1 MADPISTALATGG
14 LLEIEK
20 TLIDRGFFGFRDAWI
35 VTKFRWHIYTQFK
48 IKTDNTNKIVGD
60 FLDLKER
67 LTEAISYADY
77 KRMQFLLYVMLSRC
91 DKISKMQSLS
101 LSLSIEES
109 IVNFSKD
116 PNIIENCLFV
126 INLWIEKYY
135 SDWEMVYHPQYF
147 PNGDGYFPT
156 HEPQIAFTDPS
167 FTAASY
173 CLGFFY
179 RICVECAELS
189 QGSIIRVG
197 NFLLMLV
204 AGENRSIQKC
214 PMFNRIFLSVMLQIA
229 AKANSQ
235 NIEPIHEK
243 IVTYLKQN
251 RNEILDSVFD
261 VAEGK
266 EPNPFSQMGNI
277 TIFLATRDEIQS
289 IRREIYSDTDVSYFY

>member
-1 MADPISTALATGG
+1 MAEPLTTLAIGG
-14 LLEIEK
+14 LLEMEK
-20 TLIDRGFFGFRDAWI
+20 TLIDRGFFDFRDAWI
-35 VTKFRWHIYTQFK
+35 ITKFRWHTYTQFK
-48 IKTDNTNKIVGD
+48 MKTDNTKKIVGD
-60 FLDLKER
+60 FLDLKVR
-67 LTEAISYADY
+67 LTEAIGESDY

-91 DKISKMQSLS
+91 DKITKMQSLS

-116 PNIIENCLFV
+116 PNIIENNLF
-126 INLWIEKYY
+126 IIDLWIEKYY
-135 SDWEMVYHPQYF
+135 SDWEKVYHPQYF
-147 PNGDGYFPT
+147 PNGDGFFPN

-173 CLGFFY
+173 CLGFLY

-214 PMFNRIFLSVMLQIA
+214 PMFNRIFLSLMLQVA
-229 AKANSQ
+229 AKAKSQ

-251 RNEILDSVFD
+251 RDEILNSVFEIAD
-261 VAEGK
+261 GK
-266 EPNPFSQMGNI
+266 VPNPFSQMGNI
-277 TIFLATRDEIQS
+277 SIFLATGDEIQFVK
-289 IRREIYSDTDVSYFY
+289 REIYSDTDVSYFC

>member
-1 MADPISTALATGG
+1 MVEPISTTLATGG

-20 TLIDRGFFGFRDAWI
+20 TLIDKGFFDFRDAWLI
-35 VTKFRWHIYTQFK
+35 TKFRWHVYIQSNLK
-48 IKTDNTNKIVGD
+48 RDNTKKIVDD
-60 FLDLKER
+60 FLDFKAR
-67 LTEAISYADY
+67 LTEAISDADY

-91 DKISKMQSLS
+91 DKITKMQSLS
-101 LSLSIEES
+101 LSLSMEES

-116 PNIIENCLFV
+116 PNIIENSLFV

-135 SDWEMVYHPQYF
+135 SDWDKVYHPQFF
-147 PNGDGYFPT
+147 PNGDGFFPT

-167 FTAASY
+167 FMAASY

-179 RICVECAELS
+179 RICIECAELS

-204 AGENRSIQKC
+204 AGENRCIQNC
-214 PMFNRIFLSVMLQIA
+214 PMFNRIFLSIMLQIA
-229 AKANSQ
+229 AKAKSQ

-243 IVTYLKQN
+243 IVSYLKQN
-251 RNEILDSVFD
+251 RNEILESVFD

-266 EPNPFSQMGNI
+266 VPNPFSQMGNI
-277 TIFLATRDEIQS
+277 SIFLATKDEIQY
-289 IRREIYSDTDVSYFY
+289 IKREIYSDTEVSYFC